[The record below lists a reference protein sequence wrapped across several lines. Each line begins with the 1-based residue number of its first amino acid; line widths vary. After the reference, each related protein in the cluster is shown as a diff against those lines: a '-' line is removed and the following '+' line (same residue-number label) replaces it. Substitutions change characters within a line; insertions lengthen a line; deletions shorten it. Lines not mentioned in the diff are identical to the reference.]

1 LEKKVNLLFVSH
13 SSNLLGGAEDDFERL
28 LSYFAQK
35 KDKYVIH
42 GLFPLGERASNY
54 ASYCEKYGYY
64 KWGYLPIHSASIIAY
79 IKYILKFFIQHYQIK
94 RFVSNNY
101 YDLCIIN
108 VSALVWPAVSL
119 KLLKF
124 KVVVFI
130 REVIQPKILRTLS
143 YKILNR
149 YSDYFISISNYIYKL
164 FTDITQSKKISVIQ
178 TAIEEKSN
186 ESIGEELVRRYL
198 SQHISERICSP
209 KCFRIL
215 SVGAVEKKKNQLLL
229 IQALSYLINESNI
242 KKLFI
247 FFVGA
252 YDERNKYYLKLRKY
266 IIKNNLEDYVLFLNS
281 LPNKIVQ
288 SIMNI
293 VDCVAI
299 TSLDEGYSIVFLEAM
314 KNRKTIISTKVA
326 DIPDIILNMYNG
338 ILIEN
343 STESLVNAIKS
354 LLDNETLLKII
365 GERGYDTF
373 LKINN
378 YSDNLLRTEYIINKM
393 LYHE

>member
-1 LEKKVNLLFVSH
+1 MDKKVNLLFVSH

-28 LSYFAQK
+28 LRHFALK

-42 GLFPLGERASNY
+42 GLFPLGERASKF
-54 ASYCEKYGYY
+54 ATYCEKYGYY
-64 KWGYLPIHSASIIAY
+64 KWGYLPIHGASIVAY
-79 IKYILKFFIQHYQIK
+79 IKYVLKFFIQYYQIK
-94 RFVSNNY
+94 RFVSNSY

-119 KLLKF
+119 KLLNF

-130 REVIQPKILRTLS
+130 REVIQPKIVRKLS

-149 YSDYFISISNYIYKL
+149 YSDYFISISNYINKL
-164 FTDITQSKKISVIQ
+164 FTDITHSKRISVIQ
-178 TAIEEKSN
+178 TAIEEELK
-186 ESIGEELVRRYL
+186 ESVEEKVVRMYL
-198 SQHISERICSP
+198 NQSKSERIFTR
-209 KCFRIL
+209 KYFRIL
-215 SVGAVEKKKNQLLL
+215 SVGVIEEKKNQLLL
-229 IQALSYLINESNI
+229 LRALNYLVNESDV
-242 KKLFI
+242 KKILI
-247 FFVGA
+247 IFVGA
-252 YDERNKYYLKLRKY
+252 YDEKNKYYLKVRKY
-266 IIKNNLEDYVLFLNS
+266 VFRNNLSEYVLFLNS
-281 LPNKIVQ
+281 LPNRIVQ
-288 SIMNI
+288 SIMNT

-299 TSLDEGYSIVFLEAM
+299 SSLDEGYSIVFLEAL

-354 LLDNETLLKII
+354 LLDNKTLLNII
-365 GERGYDTF
+365 GERGHDTF

-378 YSDNLLRTEYIINKM
+378 YSDNLIKTEYIFHKM